1 MSGTSSTRRH
11 LTWTC
16 NGPNPLGHEGMG
28 VLWWCCAPI
37 YMNAPHSRTTK
48 AFALLAWAAMTA
60 LSAVAGPFSLISGS
74 EQMVAVSS
82 KVFNG
87 YVRER
92 LADGSL
98 KPETYAFGNGGRL
111 GEDRGGADAVGAAA
125 RGGDAGGVVRD
136 DTLDIVTFGELSK
149 TVAGPLA
156 GQNYVP
162 TPSADSTNLL
172 IMVFW
177 GRTMGSDHVLD
188 GNIKDMIDARNAVLL
203 GFNSERVF
211 SQGFSDPSNMMA
223 NIIRQVHSDVV
234 DAIEVNRYY
243 VILRA
248 FDFRYAW
255 KQRKIKLLWETR
267 YSLSERHHDFGKE
280 LQGMTQYASQYFGQD
295 SHGLL
300 RAPVPEGRVEI
311 GPVKSLGDVPEK

>member
-1 MSGTSSTRRH
+1 
-11 LTWTC
+11 
-16 NGPNPLGHEGMG
+16 
-28 VLWWCCAPI
+28 
-37 YMNAPHSRTTK
+37 MNAPHSNAAK
-48 AFALLAWAAMTA
+48 AFALLSWAMTA
-60 LSAVAGPFSLISGS
+60 LPALAGPFSLISGS

-87 YVRER
+87 YARGH
-92 LADGSL
+92 LPDGSL

-111 GEDRGGADAVGAAA
+111 GEENGGADVTGASA

-136 DTLDIVTFGELSK
+136 DTLDVVTFNELAS
-149 TVAGPLA
+149 TVAGPLSS
-156 GQNYVP
+156 QKYLP
-162 TPSADSTNLL
+162 TPSADSTDLL

-177 GRTMGSDHVLD
+177 GRTMGSANILD
-188 GNIKDMIDARNAVLL
+188 GVAKDMTDMRNAILL
-203 GFNSERVF
+203 GFNSEGVF
-211 SQGFSDPSNMMA
+211 SQGFTDPTNMMA
-223 NIIRQVHSDVV
+223 SIRRQVHSGVV
-234 DAIEVNRYY
+234 DAIQVNRYY

-267 YSLSERHHDFGKE
+267 YSLSERHHDFEKE
-280 LQGMTQYASQYFGQD
+280 LPGMTQYASQFFGQD

>member
-1 MSGTSSTRRH
+1 
-11 LTWTC
+11 
-16 NGPNPLGHEGMG
+16 
-28 VLWWCCAPI
+28 
-37 YMNAPHSRTTK
+37 MNAPHPRAAK
-48 AFALLAWAAMTA
+48 AIALLSWAAMTPLPA
-60 LSAVAGPFSLISGS
+60 FAGPFSLISGS

-82 KVFNG
+82 KVFSG

-92 LADGSL
+92 LPDGSL

-111 GEDRGGADAVGAAA
+111 GGETIGADVVGASA
-125 RGGDAGGVVRD
+125 RGGDTGGVVRD
-136 DTLDIVTFGELSK
+136 DTIDIVTFGELAR

-162 TPSADSTNLL
+162 TPSADSTDLL

-177 GRTMGSDHVLD
+177 GRTMGSVKVLD
-188 GNIKDMIDARNAVLL
+188 GQAKDMIDMRNAILL
-203 GFNSERVF
+203 GFNSEGVF
-211 SQGFSDPSNMMA
+211 SQGFRDPTNMMA
-223 NIIRQVHSDVV
+223 NIRRQVHSDVV
-234 DAIEVNRYY
+234 DAIQVNRYY

-267 YSLSERHHDFGKE
+267 YSLSERHHDFEKE
-280 LQGMTQYASQYFGQD
+280 LPGMTQYASQYFGQD